1 MILGFDPEKCWRGSN
16 LDWGV
21 RVRNIEK
28 DCAFENF
35 KRILTHPRLK
45 VM

>member
-1 MILGFDPEKCWRGSN
+1 MLEGFKPGLG
-16 LDWGV
+16 
-21 RVRNIEK
+21 VRNIEK
-28 DCAFENF
+28 ECAFENF